1 MNNKVTY
8 RELEKYNENNLRT
21 NLNLVR
27 MYLEDYLVYPQKLYL
42 TDKDN
47 KQCVY
52 LKHNERKYYFFTDTY
67 NFNVIE
73 CVLCFLEQIE
83 EKESRYYIVDDFK
96 KDMYL
101 QFEENVKITI
111 GRKLSSYMYE
121 ELDAYEKR
129 LFDSLKLDYIE
140 QFRESEESEEIPT
153 TFISEWLEVQ
163 PLEEICNL
171 NHLFDNYIL
180 NA

>member
-129 LFDSLKLDYIE
+129 LFDSLKFDYFE
-140 QFRESEESEEIPT
+140 QFGESEEIPT
-153 TFISEWLEVQ
+153 NFIREWLEVQ

>member
-27 MYLEDYLVYPQKLYL
+27 IYLEDYLVYPQKLYL

-47 KQCVY
+47 KQCIKLLY
-52 LKHNERKYYFFTDTY
+52 NERKYFFETNTY
-67 NFNVIE
+67 NFNVVE

-83 EKESRYYIVDDFK
+83 EREGRLYLADDYK
-96 KDMYL
+96 RDSL
-101 QFEENVKITI
+101 IQFEESVK
-111 GRKLSSYMYE
+111 E
-121 ELDAYEKR
+121 R
-129 LFDSLKLDYIE
+129 LFDKLNSYLFENLNRYEKEIYNSLKFDFLE
-140 QFRESEESEEIPT
+140 QFGESEEIPK
-153 TFISEWLEVQ
+153 TFIREWLDVQ
-163 PLEEICNL
+163 PIDELTNINY
-171 NHLFDNYIL
+171 LFDEYIL